1 MKNRAA
7 ALAVAL
13 MIPLLGAPTLGAS
26 EGEPDGHPAEAPM
39 EDARAAIKAT
49 IRDYIE
55 GWYEGD
61 SARMNRSL
69 HDELQKRIPSMD
81 DAGSVVLRQVT
92 KERMVELTKGGG
104 GETPGASYEI
114 EIHHISG
121 PIASARV
128 HSQEY
133 LDYLQ
138 LVETEDGWKI
148 ANILFRS
155 RD

>member
-1 MKNRAA
+1 M
-7 ALAVAL
+7 
-13 MIPLLGAPTLGAS
+13 
-26 EGEPDGHPAEAPM
+26 D
-39 EDARAAIKAT
+39 
-49 IRDYIE
+49 
-55 GWYEGD
+55 
-61 SARMNRSL
+61 RSL
-69 HDELQKRIPSMD
+69 HGELQKRIPSTD
-81 DAGSVVLRQVT
+81 DAGSVLLRQVT

-104 GETPGASYEI
+104 GETPGASCEI

-128 HSQEY
+128 LSREY

>member
-1 MKNRAA
+1 MKDRVA

-13 MIPLLGAPTLGAS
+13 MIPVLGAPTLGAS
-26 EGEPDGHPAEAPM
+26 EGEPEAHPREASM
-39 EDARAAIKAT
+39 EDARAAINAT
-49 IRDYIE
+49 IRDYVE

-61 SARMNRSL
+61 SARMDRSL
-69 HDELQKRIPSMD
+69 HDELQKRTPSTD

-92 KERMVELTKGGG
+92 KERMVELTEGGG
-104 GETPGASYEI
+104 GEFPGASYEI

-128 HSQEY
+128 LSQEY
-133 LDYLQ
+133 LDYLH

>member
-1 MKNRAA
+1 MKSGATV
-7 ALAVAL
+7 LAVAL
-13 MIPLLGAPTLGAS
+13 AIPFLGAPTLGGS
-26 EGEPDGHPAEAPM
+26 EGERKAVPEEASK
-39 EDARAAIKAT
+39 EDARAAIEAT
-49 IRDYIE
+49 ISDYIE

-61 SARMNRSL
+61 SARMDRSL
-69 HDELQKRIPSMD
+69 HDELLKRIPSTD

-92 KERMVELTKGGG
+92 KERMVELTEGGG
-104 GETPGASYEI
+104 GETPGAGYEI

-128 HSQEY
+128 HSREY

-155 RD
+155 WE

>member
-1 MKNRAA
+1 MKTRAV
-7 ALAVAL
+7 ALAVL
-13 MIPLLGAPTLGAS
+13 LTISLFGGPDLGAF
-26 EGEPDGHPAEAPM
+26 EGEVEAHPGEAPV

-61 SARMNRSL
+61 SDRMDRSL
-69 HDELQKRIPSMD
+69 HDELQKRIPSTD
-81 DAGSVVLRQVT
+81 DAGATVLRQVT

-104 GETPGASYEI
+104 GETPGAGYEI